1 MPLSRRGPA
10 CYAGPTHPRAPDVND
25 LTLRPDGPAPASSGP
40 APLIDPRLGDFESD
54 HAAPKQRSLL
64 AIAGSL
70 LSEISLTK
78 LAVIWT
84 IQILAPAVLL
94 GLAPLILTASIG
106 EASNRFDE
114 ATEIGATSS

>member
-1 MPLSRRGPA
+1 MI
-10 CYAGPTHPRAPDVND
+10 D
-25 LTLRPDGPAPASSGP
+25 LTVKTGGAAPAPPGP
-40 APLIDPRLGDFESD
+40 APLIDPKLGDFESD

-78 LAVIWT
+78 LAVTWI

-94 GLAPLILTASIG
+94 GLAPLS
-106 EASNRFDE
+106 
-114 ATEIGATSS
+114 